1 MSQFCSKVT
10 RPKFHATFRYEKGKS
25 ISESSKMVDGKERK
39 TKFTIYDNGEELLEI
54 REEGKLISRQ
64 VFLNIFGFCY
74 LNFQINGFETV
85 HFPAI
90 TWEPPS

>member
-1 MSQFCSKVT
+1 
-10 RPKFHATFRYEKGKS
+10 
-25 ISESSKMVDGKERK
+25 MVDGKERK

-64 VFLNIFGFCY
+64 VFQALLHSKLISD
-74 LNFQINGFETV
+74 FQINGFETV

-90 TWEPPS
+90 TWQPPS